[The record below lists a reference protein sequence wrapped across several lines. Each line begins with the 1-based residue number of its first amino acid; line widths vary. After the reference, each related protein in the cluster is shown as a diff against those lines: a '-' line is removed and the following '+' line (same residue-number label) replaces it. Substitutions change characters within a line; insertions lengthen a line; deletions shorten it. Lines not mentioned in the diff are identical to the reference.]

1 MKRRRLNPFL
11 FFCSVLAFSAF
22 VLAGSLAPA
31 AEPIEIRV
39 GHVMASGH
47 PYDLGVKRFK
57 ELLEGR
63 TGGRVKVTIFPNATL
78 GGERDMIEGTK
89 LGTLEMVFADA
100 TITGTVADVRKAFVL
115 LMPFLFSNYDQF
127 GKVLEGSIGDEI
139 NELFRQKGIRNAGW
153 MTAGFHQLINRVRP
167 ITTPPDAKGLKM
179 RMWESKSAQLAM
191 RSIGT
196 TVIPM
201 AFPEVYTGL
210 QQGVIDGL
218 SNSYATFY
226 TQKFYEVTKYVSTGN
241 WLISTMS
248 FSLGEQFFQ
257 KLPPDIQKA
266 VLECGKEAAR
276 YERSLYLEADKK
288 YLDLLKKETKL
299 QFNELN
305 REAFIKQVIPFR
317 KDFAELIG
325 GADAVQFVEKV
336 VAEVNKNK

>member
-1 MKRRRLNPFL
+1 MKRRALNPFL
-11 FFCSVLAFSAF
+11 FFWSVIAVSAL
-22 VLAGSLAPA
+22 VLTGSPAPA
-31 AEPIEIRV
+31 AEPIEVRV

-57 ELLEGR
+57 ELLEGQ

-89 LGTLEMVFADA
+89 LGTLEVVFADA
-100 TITGTVADVRKAFVL
+100 TITGTVADVRRSFVL
-115 LMPFLFSNYDQF
+115 LMPFLFSNYDQY
-127 GKVLEGSIGDEI
+127 GKVLEGSVGNEMS
-139 NELFRQKGIRNAGW
+139 ELFRQKGIRIAGW
-153 MTAGFHQLINRVRP
+153 MTAGFHQLLNRVRP
-167 ITTPPDAKGLKM
+167 IHTPQDAKGLKM

-191 RSIGT
+191 RSLGT

-226 TQKFYEVTKYVSTGN
+226 TQKFYEVTKYISVGN

-266 VLECGKEAAR
+266 VLDSGKEAAR
-276 YERSLYLEADKK
+276 FERSLYLEADKK
-288 YLDLLKKETKL
+288 YLDLLKKESKL

-305 REAFIKQVIPFR
+305 REAFVKQVMPFR

-325 GADAVQFVEKV
+325 GSDAAQYVDKV